1 MSVEELQKVATLSL
15 EESAYLRPISG
26 KGIGFYNLDKNTA
39 QFQFR
44 VTKDDFPLQI
54 SDKNIKGYAFFE
66 ENVKVKDVKPSTS
79 GVIDLDFIDP
89 LKGLV
94 GVTVPP
100 WFLKSVSNSSVLG
113 EIYLSL
119 NDVKNNGNDDTVV
132 LGTFE
137 FEVRDSLVNHISS
150 DIKVSYIRMFDDLRT
165 ELELKVQQVKEEVG
179 DLTSMVGMIQQTI
192 EDALAKLNKAQ
203 SDAISEI
210 EENKNN
216 AKTEV
221 ASERAEALREIDS
234 KRDSVKTDYDLAYDN
249 FKNLYDS
256 NLEQFTSNV
265 NDANTTIDGK
275 VSSFKELLDKGG
287 YTTPTDVDKKINDT
301 NFQKYKFTEND
312 GTRQW
317 LGTLSQPIETLEPGL
332 YECSIPSDYKSVN
345 APADPNGAGYIAEI
359 NVTNGQSGRKQV
371 ILNQSNHNILWS
383 KTIHTNNNDRGWV
396 LINPKTT
403 DTGWLDLQLINGAK
417 PGTESTITGGFRNAY
432 RIIKQN
438 GITKKMLRINATNI
452 QHGQTIALLPKDFN
466 LVTMMQ
472 PVAVPRNRYG
482 GRVTITAS
490 GTVTFNVLYDSS
502 NWTPTDYAYAQIEW
516 TE

>member
-179 DLTSMVGMIQQTI
+179 DLTSMVGMIQKTI
-192 EDALAKLNKAQ
+192 EDALAKVNKAQ
-203 SDAISEI
+203 SDAINEI

-216 AKTEV
+216 AKTELT
-221 ASERAEALREIDS
+221 SERAEALREIDA
-234 KRDSVKTDYDLAYDN
+234 KRDSVKTDYDLASDS
-249 FKNLYDS
+249 FQKLYDS
-256 NLEQFTSNV
+256 NLQSFNTNA

-275 VSSFKELLDKGG
+275 VSSFKELLDNDGF
-287 YTTPTDVDKKINDT
+287 TTPAYVEQKFTDANW
-301 NFQKYKFTEND
+301 QKYKLTNDD
-312 GTRQW
+312 GTNFYDANLQIDFNNNEQ
-317 LGTLSQPIETLEPGL
+317 LMSLPIGTRYVVLALNN
-332 YECSIPSDYKSVN
+332 PS
-345 APADPNGAGYIAEI
+345 G
-359 NVTNGQSGRKQV
+359 
-371 ILNQSNHNILWS
+371 
-383 KTIHTNNNDRGWV
+383 TNNNGWLTKYKRNGDAT
-396 LINPKTT
+396 LIRYQPYNSTIIYQKRFYKSWSSWERVGSDIV
-403 DTGWLDLQLINGAK
+403 DTGWIDLQLINGAI
-417 PGTESTITGGFRNAY
+417 PGTESTIAGGFSNAY

-490 GTVTFNVLYDSS
+490 GTVTFNVIYDST

>member
-165 ELELKVQQVKEEVG
+165 ELELKVQQVKEEAG

-192 EDALAKLNKAQ
+192 EDALAKVNKAQ
-203 SDAISEI
+203 SDAINEI

-216 AKTEV
+216 AKTELT
-221 ASERAEALREIDS
+221 SERAEALREIDA
-234 KRDSVKTDYDLAYDN
+234 KRDSVKTDYDLASDS
-249 FKNLYDS
+249 FQKLYDS
-256 NLEQFTSNV
+256 NLQSFNTNV

-275 VSSFKELLDKGG
+275 VSSFKELLDNDGF
-287 YTTPTDVDKKINDT
+287 TTPAYVEQKFTDANW
-301 NFQKYKFTEND
+301 QKYKLTNDD
-312 GTRQW
+312 GTNFYDANLQIDFNNNEQ
-317 LGTLSQPIETLEPGL
+317 LMSLPIGTRYVVLALNN
-332 YECSIPSDYKSVN
+332 PS
-345 APADPNGAGYIAEI
+345 G
-359 NVTNGQSGRKQV
+359 
-371 ILNQSNHNILWS
+371 
-383 KTIHTNNNDRGWV
+383 TNNNGWLTKYKRNGDAT
-396 LINPKTT
+396 LIRYQPHNSTIIYQKRFYKSWSSWERVGSDVV
-403 DTGWLDLQLINGAK
+403 DTGWIDLQLINGAI
-417 PGTESTITGGFRNAY
+417 PGTESTIAGGFRNAY

-490 GTVTFNVLYDSS
+490 GTVTFNVLYDST

>member
-26 KGIGFYNLDKNTA
+26 EGIGFYNLDKNTA

-192 EDALAKLNKAQ
+192 EDALAKVNKAQ
-203 SDAISEI
+203 SDAINEI

-216 AKTEV
+216 AKTELT
-221 ASERAEALREIDS
+221 SERAEALREIDA
-234 KRDSVKTDYDLAYDN
+234 KRDSVKTDYDLASDS
-249 FKNLYDS
+249 FQKLYDTNLQSFNTNVS
-256 NLEQFTSNV
+256 N
-265 NDANTTIDGK
+265 ANTTIDEK
-275 VSSFKELLDKGG
+275 VNSFNETLKNDGF
-287 YTTPTDVDKKINDT
+287 TTPAYVEQKFTEADW
-301 NFQKYKFTEND
+301 QKYKLTNDD
-312 GTRQW
+312 GTNFYDANLQIDFNNNEQ
-317 LGTLSQPIETLEPGL
+317 LMSLPIGTRYVVLTSNN
-332 YECSIPSDYKSVN
+332 PS
-345 APADPNGAGYIAEI
+345 G
-359 NVTNGQSGRKQV
+359 
-371 ILNQSNHNILWS
+371 
-383 KTIHTNNNDRGWV
+383 TNNNGWLTKYKRNGDTV
-396 LINPKTT
+396 LIQYQPYNSTIIYQKRFYKSWSGWERVGSDVV
-403 DTGWLDLQLINGAK
+403 DTGWIDLQLINGAT
-417 PGTESTITGGFRNAY
+417 PGTESIIAGGFSNAY

-490 GTVTFNVLYDSS
+490 GTVTFNVLYDSA